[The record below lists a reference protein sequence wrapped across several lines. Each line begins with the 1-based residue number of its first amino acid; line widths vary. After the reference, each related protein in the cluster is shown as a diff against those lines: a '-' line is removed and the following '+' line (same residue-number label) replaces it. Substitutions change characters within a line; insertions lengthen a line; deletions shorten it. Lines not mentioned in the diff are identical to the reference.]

1 MKKLSIALILATMA
15 ATLCMVGV
23 ELAAAERSEQF
34 LKFFGVV
41 SFLILDLFALV
52 SIFRDSDK

>member
-1 MKKLSIALILATMA
+1 MA